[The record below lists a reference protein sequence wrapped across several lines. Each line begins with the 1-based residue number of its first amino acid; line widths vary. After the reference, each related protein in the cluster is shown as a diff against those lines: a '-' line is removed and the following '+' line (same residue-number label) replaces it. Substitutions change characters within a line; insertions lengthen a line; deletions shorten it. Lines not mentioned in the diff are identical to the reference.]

1 VPDWD
6 FARVFAVVRRVLAGF
21 FALSWYTFPGFG
33 LIDLTVTWNAEWP
46 QALEAGWGLYMTL
59 FVGVPFTVIAV
70 RGRAFLQA
78 AVPQLYVAAGA
89 LIVSAILATEW
100 PLVLWALVIAL
111 ETMIVAGL
119 PSPRRFNQS
128 ARPTKLLMVPLVL
141 GAIPWMVYAVAMWT
155 LNRQDRPDTDIT
167 VGIDH
172 YSVQGAYG
180 LALLGLV
187 TLAALWPAARL
198 LAATCAGLSAVYLG
212 VVSWAWHPTQGSFN
226 QTWSVLCVLW
236 GLVVILLAVLTRP
249 RRSRSE
255 R

>member
-119 PSPRRFNQS
+119 PSPRRFNLS